1 MKRSLP
7 FFCFSLFLITSCSD
21 DPKINN
27 EIVLRHSPL
36 TQAIYF
42 SDDSLLHGISLGMTK
57 EDVKKLALPTDS
69 LSQEE
74 ADYLLY
80 EGRIDSFKNYTWDCE
95 FDSAGLYA
103 LTLDIYL
110 KDEDSPEVWFND
122 LSGYFTEKYGQGTDD
137 GVALTWEVKTGKR
150 PARIELM
157 EDTEYI
163 YGKLTVYYYD
173 LAFIPM
179 EKDTLPMDSLY
190 LFESM

>member
-1 MKRSLP
+1 M
-7 FFCFSLFLITSCSD
+7 
-21 DPKINN
+21 N
-27 EIVLRHSPL
+27 
-36 TQAIYF
+36 
-42 SDDSLLHGISLGMTK
+42 K
-57 EDVKKLALPTDS
+57 EDVKKLALRTDS

-80 EGRIDSFKNYTWDCE
+80 EGRFDSFKNYTWDCE

-122 LSGYFTEKYGQGTDD
+122 LSGYFTEKYGKGTDD
-137 GVALTWEVKTGKR
+137 GVALTWEVKSGKR

-157 EDTEYI
+157 EDPDYI

-179 EKDTLPMDSLY
+179 ETDSLPTDSLY